1 MNVVVRAKVNASTD
15 YGSLCA
21 SLLAQKDKKYKPIR
35 ELELSIIKG
44 FRPKLDEVID
54 TCMYVGMTRVL

>member
-44 FRPKLDEVID
+44 FRPKLDEVISK
-54 TCMYVGMTRVL
+54 